1 MKSKLIEQIIE
12 LAHKQQTELAN
23 TKRLISKIEYLID
36 AILTNV
42 TNNADLDADL
52 DLIDYFEPL
61 SKMYQT
67 VINKEK
73 NIHDTIQSYLKQLI
87 EIKKAGIDEN
97 TQNIIEQFFQQ
108 YPEAETIFKTEGQL
122 SDVRQFTKERM
133 SIDET
138 VLDTDID
145 ITGN

>member
-12 LAHKQQTELAN
+12 LAQKQQTELAN

-42 TNNADLDADL
+42 TNNADLDL
-52 DLIDYFEPL
+52 VDYFEPL

-73 NIHDTIQSYLKQLI
+73 NIHDTVQSYLKQLI

-97 TQNIIEQFFQQ
+97 TQNAIEQFFQQ

>member
-42 TNNADLDADL
+42 TNNADLDL
-52 DLIDYFEPL
+52 VDYFEPL

-133 SIDET
+133 SIDEA

>member
-12 LAHKQQTELAN
+12 LAHRQQTELAN

-42 TNNADLDADL
+42 TNNADLDL
-52 DLIDYFEPL
+52 VDYFEPL

>member
-42 TNNADLDADL
+42 TNNADLDL
-52 DLIDYFEPL
+52 VDYFEPL

-138 VLDTDID
+138 ILDTDID

>member
-42 TNNADLDADL
+42 TNNADLDL
-52 DLIDYFEPL
+52 VDYFEPL